1 MSDYRNIITGE
12 ANLSLSAQASTSFTN
27 VGFTQEGIELS
38 WEPNMVEIEVDQFG
52 DAARTIQSK
61 IKVMIKTSF
70 AEVTLQNLSVV
81 WGYTGSYGT
90 TAHTDGVAGGGLRTG
105 ATTGSGTLD
114 VGIHGATPEE
124 RQLQAVGPASGSTA
138 QTPVDRTFTATRA
151 VSWETSAGSWQRNDN
166 YKLPVN
172 FRILPNQ
179 ANTGRE
185 YGTLV
190 DLTRP

>member
-1 MSDYRNIITGE
+1 MSNYTNIITGE
-12 ANLSLSAQASTSFTN
+12 ANLSLAAQTASNATVAADNLFTN

-61 IKVMIKTSF
+61 IKVMIKTTF
-70 AEVTLQNLSVV
+70 AEVTLANLTVV

-90 TAHTDGVAGGGLRTG
+90 TA
-105 ATTGSGTLD
+105 ATSATPGQVDSTHVN

-124 RQLQAVGPASGSTA
+124 RQLRAVGPAAGNTA
-138 QTPVDRTFTATRA
+138 QAAISRTFTATRA

-179 ANTGRE
+179 GFTGKE
-185 YGTLV
+185 YGTMV
-190 DLTRP
+190 DA